1 VVYCPLQSEIARE
14 KDAFVFGTELRRD
27 LQKDLIELK
36 QHKKELK
43 NRKRQLGSYCR
54 FVFTSKEEEQRW
66 KENIKKEAQR
76 LGLEE
81 IYRERIKE
89 SGPQPDIETGFWV
102 WKYSGAFSEIL
113 YFLAY
118 IQGERCLLLI
128 DEIDLQSKDNLIL
141 KVKGKTYTRLKGRDD
156 NG

>member
-1 VVYCPLQSEIARE
+1 M
-14 KDAFVFGTELRRD
+14 
-27 LQKDLIELK
+27 
-36 QHKKELK
+36 K